1 MPFYL
6 GTSCIEKVAALQGG
20 AAEPSISKIVV
31 KTPPNKLSYI
41 TGDTVD
47 TTGMVLS
54 VYIGDSLIIDI
65 TDGWT
70 VSPTTIAGSTTELVF
85 SYTLNG
91 ITKTT
96 SQAISVSDYSTTLA
110 ENSWATIAKFAALG
124 MADQLWNIG
133 DIKPLAMGGNVYTC
147 KIVDFNHYSLGS
159 TDAKYNDSSYNGG
172 KNKTAITFMCMEPHG
187 PVDFDKTNSTR
198 YKDMTIAKTTLPA
211 LKETLPA
218 DLQAN
223 LRTVNYAF
231 TTNGSSTGN
240 SIVTDFCLPAISE
253 IFATNIV
260 SENSYEATRFAYFTN
275 GNYTNSTWF
284 DNTNHYCHTRSN
296 YSTSQMYV
304 YFTSAT
310 SATGEM
316 AKTYI
321 SLGYTIIDKYIMPI
335 FCI

>member
-1 MPFYL
+1 MPFYF
-6 GTSCIEKVAALQGG
+6 GTTCIEKVAALQGG
-20 AAEPSISKIVV
+20 AAEPSLSKIVV
-31 KTPPNKLSYI
+31 KTPPTKLSYI

-133 DIKPLAMGGNVYTC
+133 DMKPLAMGGNIYTC
-147 KIVDFNHYSLGS
+147 KIVDFNHYSLDS

-187 PVDFDKTNSTR
+187 PIDFRVGN
-198 YKDMTIAKTTLPA
+198 YVNYHLMTIAKTTMPA
-211 LKETLPA
+211 LKQTLPA
-218 DLQAN
+218 DLQSN
-223 LRTVNYAF
+223 LRTVLYRF
-231 TTNGSSTGN
+231 TTNGSSQSN
-240 SIVTDFCLPAISE
+240 RIITDFCLPAVSE
-253 IFATNIV
+253 IFAANIS
-260 SENSYEATRFAYFTN
+260 SEYAPEVYRFAYFTN
-275 GNYTNSTWF
+275 GNKTESTWIN
-284 DNTNHYCHTRSN
+284 DKNHLCHTRSN
-296 YSTSQMYV
+296 FNDTQGWVFYTNK
-304 YFTSAT
+304 TNGT
-310 SATGEM
+310 M
-316 AKTYI
+316 ARTNIELETTVKNY
-321 SLGYTIIDKYIMPI
+321 YIMPI

>member
-1 MPFYL
+1 MPLYL
-6 GTSCIEKVAALQGG
+6 GNTKIDKFIAKIEGG
-20 AAEPSISKIVV
+20 AAEPSLSKIIV

-54 VYIGDSLIIDI
+54 IYIGDSLIIDI

-91 ITKTT
+91 ITKTA

-133 DIKPLAMGGNVYTC
+133 DTKPLSMGGNVYTC
-147 KIVDFNHYSLGS
+147 KIVDFNHYNLYS

-187 PVDFDKTNSTR
+187 PVDFQIGSYTT
-198 YKDMTIAKTTLPA
+198 YKYMTIAKTTMPA
-211 LKETLPA
+211 LKQTLPA

-223 LRTVNYAF
+223 MRTVAYAY
-231 TTNGSSTGN
+231 TTNGSSSGN
-240 SIVTDFCLPAISE
+240 SIITDFCLPAISE
-253 IFATNIV
+253 IFIANISAESAPEV
-260 SENSYEATRFAYFTN
+260 HQFTYFAN
-275 GNYTNSTWF
+275 GNKTESTWI
-284 DNTNHYCHTRSN
+284 NNSNHFCHTRSN
-296 YSTSQMYV
+296 YTDAQGWVFY
-304 YFTSAT
+304 TNKT
-310 SATGEM
+310 TGAM
-316 AKTYI
+316 TR
-321 SLGYTIIDKYIMPI
+321 TNIDLETTVKNYYIMPI